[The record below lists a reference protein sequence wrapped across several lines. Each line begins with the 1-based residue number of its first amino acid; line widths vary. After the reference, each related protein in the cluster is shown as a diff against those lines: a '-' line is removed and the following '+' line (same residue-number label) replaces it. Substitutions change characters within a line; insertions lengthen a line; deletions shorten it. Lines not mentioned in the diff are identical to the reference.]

1 MTIKVL
7 KHAVIYTGDDVIE
20 DGYIRFD
27 KQILAVGPMFDYK
40 AQAGEEIQDMKGQTI
55 IPGFIDVHCHGGYG
69 FDAMDGDANQIDE
82 MATKMMQN
90 EGVTTLF
97 ATTMTQSNENIANA
111 MRGVKDAAE
120 KNPLI
125 QGVHLEGPFITPIF
139 KGAQPEQFIKDP
151 DVDLLDEWN
160 KLSGNRV
167 RLITYAPEDPG
178 SKAFE
183 DYCLAHNIV
192 PSVGHSN
199 ATREQM
205 IESKATHVTHL
216 YNAQREFK
224 HREPGVTGHAMLE
237 DNMYAELIADGF
249 HIVPDMIKLAYE
261 QKGAERIDLVTDSMR
276 AKGIAEGESELG
288 GQKVIVKDKQARL
301 EDGTL
306 AGSVLTYID
315 AFKNIQTFTG
325 CDKFEAVMMSSV
337 NQAEE
342 FGLTQ
347 KGKLEVGRDADLNI
361 LDQQQNLVAT
371 YSFGQGYQH

>member
-1 MTIKVL
+1 
-7 KHAVIYTGDDVIE
+7 
-20 DGYIRFD
+20 
-27 KQILAVGPMFDYK
+27 
-40 AQAGEEIQDMKGQTI
+40 
-55 IPGFIDVHCHGGYG
+55 
-69 FDAMDGDANQIDE
+69 
-82 MATKMMQN
+82 
-90 EGVTTLF
+90 
-97 ATTMTQSNENIANA
+97 
-111 MRGVKDAAE
+111 
-120 KNPLI
+120 
-125 QGVHLEGPFITPIF
+125 
-139 KGAQPEQFIKDP
+139 
-151 DVDLLDEWN
+151 
-160 KLSGNRV
+160 
-167 RLITYAPEDPG
+167 
-178 SKAFE
+178 
-183 DYCLAHNIV
+183 
-192 PSVGHSN
+192 
-199 ATREQM
+199 
-205 IESKATHVTHL
+205 
-216 YNAQREFK
+216 
-224 HREPGVTGHAMLE
+224 MLE